1 MPGAIVPD
9 ERLAAKHIPMK
20 KRHRHEV
27 NVIARLSPEKQQ
39 DHLLEVWPQI
49 LKAVPDAQ
57 LNLWGYSNDN
67 FDQKLKQMVK
77 DEHLEKSVHFR
88 GYTTDVGKV
97 NDEAQLMVLPSS
109 AEGLP
114 LSLVEGQSHG
124 LPIVAND
131 IKYGPRD
138 IIVDGQDGI
147 LTQNGDKAGLAA
159 AIIDLLED
167 DDKRQRFS
175 DQAYQDSERYSEA
188 NVMKLWQ
195 EIIDDMNEGA
205 AK

>member
-1 MPGAIVPD
+1 
-9 ERLAAKHIPMK
+9 
-20 KRHRHEV
+20 
-27 NVIARLSPEKQQ
+27 
-39 DHLLEVWPQI
+39 
-49 LKAVPDAQ
+49 
-57 LNLWGYSNDN
+57 
-67 FDQKLKQMVK
+67 
-77 DEHLEKSVHFR
+77 
-88 GYTTDVGKV
+88 
-97 NDEAQLMVLPSS
+97 MVLPSS

-138 IIVDGQDGI
+138 IIVDGQDGL

>member
-1 MPGAIVPD
+1 MRYIVSD
-9 ERLAAKHIPMK
+9 ANLIDVERGC
-20 KRHRHEV
+20 
-27 NVIARLSPEKQQ
+27 
-39 DHLLEVWPQI
+39 
-49 LKAVPDAQ
+49 AVE
-57 LNLWGYSNDN
+57 
-67 FDQKLKQMVK
+67 
-77 DEHLEKSVHFR
+77 EH
-88 GYTTDVGKV
+88 
-97 NDEAQLMVLPSS
+97 
-109 AEGLP
+109 
-114 LSLVEGQSHG
+114 
-124 LPIVAND
+124 
-131 IKYGPRD
+131 RD